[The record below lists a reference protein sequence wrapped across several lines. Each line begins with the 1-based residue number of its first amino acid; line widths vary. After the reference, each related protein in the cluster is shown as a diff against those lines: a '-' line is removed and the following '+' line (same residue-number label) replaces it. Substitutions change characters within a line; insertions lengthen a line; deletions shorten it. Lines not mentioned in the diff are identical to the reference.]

1 MRDEQFPRPL
11 LRRSA
16 WESLDGSWEF
26 AADPDSEWE
35 HPSDVD
41 FNAHILVPFCPE
53 TALSGVH
60 FTGDLNRCWYR
71 RTWRV
76 PADRSFDK
84 KVILHFGAVD
94 WAAWVWVNG
103 DMVGSHEGGHTPF
116 AVDISHSVSEDGE
129 LEIVVRADDFPRRK
143 DLPRG
148 KQDWT
153 STPHEIWYTRT
164 TGVWQSVWLE
174 YTPKTYIAQ
183 IDWTSDVN
191 GPSVSLFAEVHGN
204 PRPGDLMRVQL
215 FLGTRQLVDDQIAVT
230 DVRDRRAQVLRTF
243 NLQFAVEEDPAELFW
258 SPDRPTLIDATID
271 YVSGDETDAVERY
284 VGIRSVAVER
294 GHIWLNG
301 ELLTLRMALDQGYW
315 PDSGLTAPDVA
326 ALRRDVEL
334 VKELGLNGVRKHQKI
349 EDPRWLAFC
358 DELGVLVWEEL
369 PSAHEFSHSSV
380 ISWSTEWMRIISRDR
395 SHPSIIGWVPVN
407 ESWGLPDLLHNNQHR
422 AALRALTNL
431 TMALDPDRLI
441 SANDGWETSDGSVIG
456 IHDYAQDA
464 ATLSS
469 RYASAQS
476 VSQLFDTIGPAM
488 RTLTLDDFDPAYR
501 AIVLSEFGGI
511 TLADDAPDAFGYG
524 NAPTADAWLEQICA
538 LCRAVLYSP
547 VLCGYCWT
555 QLTDTFQETNGL
567 VRMDRSPKAPL
578 TRLRAALVGWRL
590 PAK

>member
-11 LRRSA
+11 LRRA
-16 WESLDGSWEF
+16 TWETLDGSWDF
-26 AADPDSEWE
+26 AVDPDGEWD
-35 HPSDVD
+35 HPSEVD
-41 FNAHILVPFCPE
+41 FDARILVPFCPE
-53 TALSGVH
+53 TALSGVR
-60 FTGDLNRCWYR
+60 FTGDLRRCWYR

-76 PADRSFDK
+76 PADRRLEK
-84 KVILHFGAVD
+84 RVILHFGAID

-103 DMVGSHEGGHTPF
+103 EMVGSHEGGHTPF
-116 AVDISHSVSEDGE
+116 SFDISDALSETDE
-129 LEIVVRADDFPRRK
+129 LEIVVRADDFPRKK

-153 STPHEIWYTRT
+153 SKPHEIWYTRT
-164 TGVWQSVWLE
+164 TGIWQSVWLE
-174 YTPKTYIAQ
+174 YTPKTYIAEL
-183 IDWTSDVN
+183 DWTSDIT
-191 GPSVSLFAEVHGN
+191 GPSVSLNAEIRGN
-204 PRPGDLMRVQL
+204 PHPGDVMRVRL
-215 FLGTRQLVDDQIAVT
+215 FLGTRQLIDDQITVM
-230 DVRDRRAQVLRTF
+230 DLCDRSVRVVRTF
-243 NLQFAVEEDPAELFW
+243 NLRSAAGEDAASLLW
-258 SPDRPTLIDATID
+258 SPDRPTLIEASID
-271 YVSGDETDAVERY
+271 YVSGSETDVVESY

-315 PDSGLTAPDVA
+315 PDSGLTAPNVA

-369 PSAHEFSHSSV
+369 PSAHEFSSNMIVSL
-380 ISWSTEWMRIISRDR
+380 STEWMRVISRDR
-395 SHPSIIGWVPVN
+395 SHPSIIAWVPVN
-407 ESWGLPDLLHNNQHR
+407 ESWGLPDLMHNRQHR

-431 TMALDPDRLI
+431 TRALDADRLI
-441 SANDGWETSDGSVIG
+441 SANDGWETWGGDVIG
-456 IHDYAQDA
+456 IHDYTQDA

-476 VSQLFDTIGPAM
+476 VSALFDALGPEI
-488 RTLTLDDFDPAYR
+488 RTLTLDGFDSDAR

-511 TLADDAPDAFGYG
+511 ALAEDAPDAYAYG
-524 NAPTADAWLEQICA
+524 NAPSVEAWLEQVCN

-547 VLCGYCWT
+547 VIRGYCWT

-567 VRMDRSPKAPL
+567 VRMDRTPKAPL
-578 TRLRAALVGWRL
+578 KRLRAALVGWRL
-590 PAK
+590 PAE